1 MHGLM
6 QRVLQKFGINERSFS
21 FSFSKEKRKKKEK
34 KRKEEISGY

>member
-21 FSFSKEKRKKKEK
+21 FSFSKEKKKRRKEK
-34 KRKEEISGY
+34 KK